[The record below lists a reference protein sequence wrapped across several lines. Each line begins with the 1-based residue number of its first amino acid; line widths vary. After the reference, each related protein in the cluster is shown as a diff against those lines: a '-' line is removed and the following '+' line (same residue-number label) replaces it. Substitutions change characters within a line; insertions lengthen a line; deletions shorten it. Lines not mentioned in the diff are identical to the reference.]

1 MAKTPAKTYQIK
13 VTPKDSHLP
22 IWRRNLTPGSTILLK
37 LHDIL
42 QIVMG
47 WQDAHLHQFT
57 IDLCIRAICLTLG

>member
-1 MAKTPAKTYQIK
+1 MAKTPAKICQIK
-13 VTPKDSHLP
+13 VAPKDSHWP
-22 IWRRNLTPGSTILLK
+22 IWRRSLTPGNTALLK

-57 IDLCIRAICLTLG
+57 IDLCIRAICPTLG